1 MASHLIYWY
10 QHSAV
15 PQYIIMGEIEIS
27 YTHSMLR
34 HLVLSD
40 NTQTVSDFFSDRTIP
55 KLHCWL
61 QFKNIMTNLPEFVDE
76 AEVKTMFAH
85 ADKDKN
91 GFISYREFTLMCK
104 VPEHEPIP
112 LGMTVH

>member
-1 MASHLIYWY
+1 
-10 QHSAV
+10 
-15 PQYIIMGEIEIS
+15 
-27 YTHSMLR
+27 
-34 HLVLSD
+34 
-40 NTQTVSDFFSDRTIP
+40 
-55 KLHCWL
+55 
-61 QFKNIMTNLPEFVDE
+61 MTNLPEFVDE

-91 GFISYREFTLMCK
+91 GFIPYREFTLMCK